1 MKKLIAVL
9 MLAAFAGTTLEVA
22 AQTPATPAT
31 PAQSATPA
39 TPAKAESKKTHK
51 SEGKKKAKAKAK
63 KAESK
68 GYAAPALTGRA
79 IPERRDLPPFCF
91 CAYNRGPDP
100 IRALLKSPSSD
111 PIFPLTSLSTRRPKP

>member
-39 TPAKAESKKTHK
+39 APAKMGSKKAAK
-51 SEGKKKAKAKAK
+51 SEGKKKAKAKGK

-68 GYAAPALTGRA
+68 
-79 IPERRDLPPFCF
+79 
-91 CAYNRGPDP
+91 
-100 IRALLKSPSSD
+100 S
-111 PIFPLTSLSTRRPKP
+111 

>member
-9 MLAAFAGTTLEVA
+9 MVAAFAGTTFNVA

-39 TPAKAESKKTHK
+39 APAKAEGKKTAK

-63 KAESK
+63 SKKAE
-68 GYAAPALTGRA
+68 A
-79 IPERRDLPPFCF
+79 
-91 CAYNRGPDP
+91 
-100 IRALLKSPSSD
+100 KS
-111 PIFPLTSLSTRRPKP
+111 

>member
-9 MLAAFAGTTLEVA
+9 MLVAFAGATLEVA

-39 TPAKAESKKTHK
+39 APAKMGSKKAAK
-51 SEGKKKAKAKAK
+51 SEGKKKAKAKGK

-68 GYAAPALTGRA
+68 
-79 IPERRDLPPFCF
+79 
-91 CAYNRGPDP
+91 
-100 IRALLKSPSSD
+100 S
-111 PIFPLTSLSTRRPKP
+111 